1 MRKWIVL
8 LVLAMGS
15 ALAAGNF
22 SVAGSAGYAGS
33 VFGGVEASWDCI
45 LFQPKKGA
53 LRPTLDLGYG
63 AGGFQAAFA
72 MRHMFDVAE
81 GVKVGGG
88 VGVRYQ
94 GGVQAYLR
102 GDVEYDL
109 ADLVNLPLFVGG
121 DLGYAYGFAGAPSA
135 VVAQF
140 KAGYRF

>member
-1 MRKWIVL
+1 MKKWVL
-8 LVLAMGS
+8 VFGLFFGS
-15 ALAAGNF
+15 ALAIDNV
-22 SVAGSAGYAGS
+22 SVAANAGYANG
-33 VFGGVEASWDCI
+33 FAGGLEASWDCI

-102 GDVEYDL
+102 GDAEYDL

>member
-1 MRKWIVL
+1 MKKWFAL
-8 LVLAMGS
+8 MALVLGS
-15 ALAAGNF
+15 AFAAGNF
-22 SVAGSAGYAGS
+22 SVAGSAGYAGGPL
-33 VFGGVEASWDCI
+33 GGVEASWDCI

-72 MRHMFDVAE
+72 MRHIFDVAE
-81 GVKVGGG
+81 DVKVGAGI
-88 VGVRYQ
+88 GVRYQ

-109 ADLVNLPLFVGG
+109 TQMIDLPLFVGA
-121 DLGYAYGFAGAPSA
+121 DLGYAYGFGGAPRT